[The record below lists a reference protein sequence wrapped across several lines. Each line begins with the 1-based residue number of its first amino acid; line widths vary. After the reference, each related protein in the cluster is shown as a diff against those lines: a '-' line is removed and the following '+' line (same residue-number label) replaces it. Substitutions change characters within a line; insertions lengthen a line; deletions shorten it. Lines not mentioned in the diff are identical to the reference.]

1 MGHDLVQGMDT
12 DIPHM
17 SVEEPAAQQAAELFR
32 GMDRD
37 QDGLVSSS
45 CGVPCRDV
53 LCDVSSPLLRPCP
66 AQLTAELFRGMEREQ
81 DSLLSS

>member
-1 MGHDLVQGMDT
+1 MDA

-45 CGVPCRDV
+45 CGVLCRDV
-53 LCDVSSPLLRPCP
+53 LCYVSSPLLMPCP
-66 AQLTAELFRGMEREQ
+66 AQQTALFRGMEQE
-81 DSLLSS
+81 